1 MTDSFSERHGYNQ
14 PPDHNFIYED
24 ASERLRQYIITVIL
38 EEMNQN
44 AHFLRSMI
52 CASLSFRPDP
62 DNWSEG
68 NVYQEAERLM
78 HEVQWY
84 EVYDIIETCARHFAQ
99 QNYRLSD
106 KFTEHINRG
115 FTRFG
120 IGWILQDG
128 LVQTRGDDVFQSVK
142 AEAIGTLEENGFSR
156 ANREL
161 KEAFA
166 DLSRRPEPDLTG
178 TITHSVGALESVAK
192 DLCGEPKLTL
202 GEILKK
208 HPDLMPTPI
217 VAAVEKLWG
226 YSSDVARHIREDR
239 NVLREEAQ
247 FVLGISASLI
257 SYLME
262 KNQKNF

>member
-1 MTDSFSERHGYNQ
+1 MTDSFSERYGYNLL
-14 PPDHNFIYED
+14 PEKLIRED
-24 ASERLRQYIITVIL
+24 APEQIRQYFITVVVRDMHQSVTKFRAIVC
-38 EEMNQN
+38 
-44 AHFLRSMI
+44 S
-52 CASLSFRPDP
+52 SLSIRPNP
-62 DNWSEG
+62 DNWSDG
-68 NVYQEAERLM
+68 NIYQETENLI
-78 HEVQWY
+78 HNVKWY
-84 EVYDIIETCARHFAQ
+84 EFYDIVETYAKHFA
-99 QNYRLSD
+99 NKNGLLDIFSEY
-106 KFTEHINRG
+106 INKG
-115 FTRFG
+115 FAKFG
-120 IGWILQDG
+120 IGWILKDC
-128 LVQTRGDDVFQSVK
+128 LIQTRGDEVFQYVT
-142 AEAIGTLEENGFSR
+142 ADAINNLEENGYSR
-156 ANREL
+156 ANKEL

-178 TITHSVGALESVAK
+178 TIHHSVGALESVAK

-202 GEILKK
+202 GEIVKK